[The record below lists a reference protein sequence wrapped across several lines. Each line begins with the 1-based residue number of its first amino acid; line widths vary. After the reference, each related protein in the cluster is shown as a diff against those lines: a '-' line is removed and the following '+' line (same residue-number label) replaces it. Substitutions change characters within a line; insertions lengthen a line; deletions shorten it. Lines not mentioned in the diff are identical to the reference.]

1 MRRVA
6 PLVVLV
12 ILAMMTSGCTTIFAA
27 HVDDAVVTA
36 GWELNE
42 DKRREDSQFLG
53 IGLKRV
59 TLVYEYDES
68 RFNGPYPAAF
78 LVTSLKI
85 LGGASRQELFEELDQ
100 TLQDVLENQN
110 VELDQDSRV
119 EGERVLAHGQETIY
133 FTYEA
138 TAQGDGS
145 LFDQG
150 REIRILGEV
159 FNDQRSDL
167 TVLLIGLAQ
176 VTGDSFLTGQEN
188 NTNWEKIVEDP
199 EGTIEGYDGEAGL
212 AYHVISNG

>member
-1 MRRVA
+1 MRRRM
-6 PLVVLV
+6 PLVLLL
-12 ILAMMTSGCTTIFAA
+12 IATMLTSGCTTIFAA
-27 HVDDAVVTA
+27 HVDEAVVTA
-36 GWELNE
+36 GWVQNE

-53 IGLKRV
+53 LGLKRV

-78 LVTSLKI
+78 LVTSLQI
-85 LGGASRQELFEELDQ
+85 LGGASRQQLFEELDE
-100 TLQDVLENQN
+100 TLQEVLEKQN
-110 VELDQDSRV
+110 VELDEDSRV
-119 EGERVLAHGQETIY
+119 EGERLLAAGQQTLY

-138 TAQGDGS
+138 TAEGDGG

-176 VTGDSFLTGQEN
+176 ITGPSFLTGAEN
-188 NTNWEKIVEDP
+188 DTNWEKIVEDP
-199 EGTIEGYDGEAGL
+199 DGTIEGHAGDAGL
-212 AYHVISNG
+212 AYNVISHG

>member
-1 MRRVA
+1 MRRTA
-6 PLVVLV
+6 PLVLLV
-12 ILAMMTSGCTTIFAA
+12 ILSMLASGCTTIFAA
-27 HVDDAVVTA
+27 HVDEAVVTA
-36 GWELNE
+36 GWEEKE
-42 DKRREDSQFLG
+42 DQRREDSQFLG

-59 TLVYEYDES
+59 TLVYEYDDS

-85 LGGASRQELFEELDQ
+85 LGGASRQELFEELDE

-110 VELDQDSRV
+110 VELDEDSRV
-119 EGERVLAHGQETIY
+119 EGERVLAQGQQSIY

-145 LFDQG
+145 LFDQD
-150 REIRILGEV
+150 RRIRILGEV

-176 VTGDSFLTGQEN
+176 ITGPSFLTGQEN

-199 EGTIEGYDGEAGL
+199 EGTIEGYDGDAGL
-212 AYHVISNG
+212 AYHVVSHG